1 MSELKL
7 KSDIR
12 SIDRGGQLI
21 ARAGDVVD
29 FLSDEGGYV
38 IAQTKNGS
46 VSFPLEAFEYEQ
58 VSAGP
63 LRKEVRIN
71 AKKNVRINR
80 SRATGYINPDRK
92 LQVGYYFPTQNF
104 KDIPE
109 HTAVFFEDTM
119 ELVAVTGPIRDA
131 EAEAYARLFAQ
142 APGLEQVNA
151 ELLAV
156 LRIAERTLQK
166 KWDEEIEAMN
176 LKPRMAGI
184 ASSSP
189 RLFSNTINKKGHQF
203 HPTAAT
209 LATVR
214 NTLLKYGQK

>member
-71 AKKNVRINR
+71 TKKNVRINR

-104 KDIPE
+104 KNIPE

-142 APGLEQVNA
+142 APGLDQA
-151 ELLAV
+151 KTELLEV
-156 LRIAERTLQK
+156 LKEAEITLSQK
-166 KWDEEIEAMN
+166 WNLEALKFKDHDRQTAREKPHIFGN
-176 LKPRMAGI
+176 LLDQYNQPA
-184 ASSSP
+184 
-189 RLFSNTINKKGHQF
+189 F
-203 HPTAAT
+203 PTATVLVA
-209 LATVR
+209 VR
-214 NTLLKYGQK
+214 NALLKHGAK